1 LKRSVIADSGSL
13 RGAAER
19 GSDGEASPAGDA
31 PDPASVS
38 FEVFEAFE
46 DVGADRAF
54 CSGMVGG

>member
-1 LKRSVIADSGSL
+1 MADSGSL